1 LDAGTVGDNSPNV
14 LTLQETSVNKLNRS
28 LVITLASIVSALPA
42 AICAEA
48 AGADTM
54 DPGQMA
60 APAAAPSSIG
70 QSLLERVRSLQ
81 GTWDAQ
87 TSLGV
92 ITDIFQPFAYDTAVL
107 GEELLNGKQITSTVF
122 YVVNGELR
130 ADHYCDY
137 LNQPRYTAV
146 PSVDPNLLDF
156 QFREATNLD
165 MHPLHFHGTQWRIVD
180 ATHMV
185 QDWLVLGGK
194 KPVSVAHM
202 EFVKRA
208 DGAPLPQPT
217 KIAPVKE

>member
-1 LDAGTVGDNSPNV
+1 MSKAT
-14 LTLQETSVNKLNRS
+14 RS
-28 LVITLASIVSALPA
+28 IGMTLASLAASLTIGVYAPRSYAEAMDHDQPA
-42 AICAEA
+42 APT
-48 AGADTM
+48 DS
-54 DPGQMA
+54 PQSVGQT
-60 APAAAPSSIG
+60 
-70 QSLLERVRSLQ
+70 LLERVQKLE

-92 ITDIFQPFAYDTAVL
+92 ITDIFQSFAMGTAVL
-107 GEELLNGKQITSTVF
+107 GEELLNGKQITTTVF

-146 PSVDPNLLDF
+146 PSIDPNLLDF

-165 MHPLHFHGTQWRIVD
+165 THPLHFHGTQWKIVD
-180 ATHMV
+180 SAHLV
-185 QDWLVLGGK
+185 QDWFVMGGK

-208 DGAPLPQPT
+208 AGAPLPQPT
-217 KIAPVKE
+217 KAATKE

>member
-1 LDAGTVGDNSPNV
+1 MNKVNSVVVTLVSLGAALVALQPDAV
-14 LTLQETSVNKLNRS
+14 R
-28 LVITLASIVSALPA
+28 
-42 AICAEA
+42 
-48 AGADTM
+48 ADTM
-54 DPGQMA
+54 NPFQMA
-60 APAAAPSSIG
+60 AATPAPPSIG
-70 QSLLERVRSLQ
+70 QSLLERVRGLQ

-92 ITDIFQPFAYDTAVL
+92 ITDVFQPFAYDQAVL

-146 PSVDPNLLDF
+146 PSIDPNLLDF

-165 MHPLHFHGTQWRIVD
+165 THPLHFHGTQWKLVD
-180 ATHMV
+180 ATHMI

-194 KPVSVAHM
+194 KPVSVTHM

-217 KIAPVKE
+217 KIAPAK